1 MIRLPHSSIR
11 FHARRTRRPWI
22 AAAVIP
28 LAILP
33 LAACS
38 GISDSHRGH
47 NGIDISVAPF
57 TPIPDGATYVNPP
70 HESSASQTPT
80 DRKSVV

>member
-1 MIRLPHSSIR
+1 MIRLPRTPLHVR
-11 FHARRTRRPWI
+11 HQAHTLARPRLPLHARRTHRPWI

-38 GISDSHRGH
+38 GIRDSQRGH

-57 TPIPDGATYVNPP
+57 TPIPDGATYADPP
-70 HESSASQTPT
+70 
-80 DRKSVV
+80 D